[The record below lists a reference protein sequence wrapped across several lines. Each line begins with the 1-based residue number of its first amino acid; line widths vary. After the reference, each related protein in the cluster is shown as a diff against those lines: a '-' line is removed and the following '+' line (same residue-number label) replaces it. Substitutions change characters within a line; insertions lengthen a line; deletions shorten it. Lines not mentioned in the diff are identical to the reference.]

1 MFYTFRQNNSGGVF
15 AGPVYVCVEADTLEE
30 ANSRGEDSGFIYFD
44 GVTDDRD
51 CSCCGDRWTRA
62 YFVDDFTESP
72 TYCGKP
78 LTDVAYGDY
87 AIIYRNGTIKRT

>member
-44 GVTDDRD
+44 GVSD

-78 LTDVAYGDY
+78 LRCAHGDY
-87 AIIYRNGTIKRT
+87 VIIYRPETIKRA